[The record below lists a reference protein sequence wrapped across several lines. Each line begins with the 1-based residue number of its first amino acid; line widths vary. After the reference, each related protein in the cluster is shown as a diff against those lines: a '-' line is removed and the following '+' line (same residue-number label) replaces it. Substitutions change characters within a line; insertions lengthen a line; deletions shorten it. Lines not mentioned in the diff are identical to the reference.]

1 MWLTGE
7 TGDNLSVGIRKV
19 TDVTFLFIV
28 DGRISPDEINRED
41 VAFLLWAVNS
51 PVGDSFDGVEN
62 PLDEDLLK
70 FADVIYNRLDAVF
83 EEALISENLAVDW
96 IMETE
101 LMQRKREPLPTAVPG
116 EKLPT
121 NVESLFGGKQ
131 GRGINVL

>member
-1 MWLTGE
+1 MT
-7 TGDNLSVGIRKV
+7 
-19 TDVTFLFIV
+19 
-28 DGRISPDEINRED
+28 
-41 VAFLLWAVNS
+41 
-51 PVGDSFDGVEN
+51 SFDGVEN

-116 EKLPT
+116 EKLPNECRT
-121 NVESLFGGKQ
+121 LFGGKQ